1 MQLAMDGRADAV
13 LYRHHNHNLRGNTV
27 AGLVEGKV
35 AIVTG
40 GGGAI
45 GSAISKLLAKE
56 GAKVVVNDVGGTVFG
71 TEQNDMGP
79 AQKTVAD
86 IKAAGGE
93 AIINGDS
100 VSSWESAQKIV
111 QAARDTYGKID
122 LVVNNAGIIRMAS
135 FHKMMPKDWEDVI
148 NVHLNG
154 SFYVARAAAP
164 HMREQKGGAFVHMAS
179 TAGLVGT
186 LGMAN
191 YAAAKIGIHGLSR
204 SIAIDMGV
212 FNVRSNAIAPAAH
225 SRMIDATPNQ
235 TPEMAARIERRQRVQ
250 KPEHIA
256 NLAVF
261 LLSDAAKTITGQV
274 FGARGPEIYL
284 YSQPR
289 PIRTLFRSGGWPPQT
304 LAEQLP
310 QMLKNSLTPLER
322 TGDVFSWDVEE

>member
-1 MQLAMDGRADAV
+1 M
-13 LYRHHNHNLRGNTV
+13 

-35 AIVTG
+35 AVVTG

-45 GSAISKLLAKE
+45 GGAISRLLARN
-56 GAKVVVNDVGGTVFG
+56 GAKVVVNDVGGSVFG

-86 IKAAGGE
+86 IKASGGE
-93 AIINGDS
+93 AVANGDS
-100 VSSWESAQKIV
+100 VSSWESAQKII
-111 QAARDTYGKID
+111 QCARDTFGRID

-135 FHKMMPKDWEDVI
+135 FHKMMPKDWDDVI

-164 HMREQKGGAFVHMAS
+164 HMREQKGGAFVHMSS

-191 YAAAKIGIHGLSR
+191 YAAAKIGIVGLSR
-204 SIAIDMGV
+204 SIAIDMGH
-212 FNVRSNAIAPAAH
+212 FGVRSNAIAPAAH

-235 TPEMAARIERRQRVQ
+235 TPEMAARIERRQRSQ
-250 KPEHIA
+250 RPEHVA

-261 LLSDAAKTITGQV
+261 LLSDAAKTINGQI
-274 FGARGPEIYL
+274 FGARGAEIYL
-284 YSQPR
+284 YSQTR
-289 PIRTLFRSGGWPPQT
+289 PIRTIFRSGGWPPEV

-310 QMLKNSLTPLER
+310 QMFKTSFTPVER
-322 TGDVFSWDVEE
+322 TGDVFCWDVEE

>member
-1 MQLAMDGRADAV
+1 M
-13 LYRHHNHNLRGNTV
+13 
-27 AGLVEGKV
+27 AGIVEGKV

-100 VSSWESAQKIV
+100 VSTWESAQKIV

-250 KPEHIA
+250 KPEHVA

-284 YSQPR
+284 YNQPR
-289 PIRTLFRSGGWPPQT
+289 PIRTLFRSGGWPPQK

-322 TGDVFSWDVEE
+322 TGDVFSWDVDE

>member
-1 MQLAMDGRADAV
+1 MRRAMDGRADAG

-45 GSAISKLLAKE
+45 GSSISKLLAKE

-310 QMLKNSLTPLER
+310 QMLKSSLTPLER
-322 TGDVFSWDVEE
+322 TGDVFSWDVDE

>member
-1 MQLAMDGRADAV
+1 M
-13 LYRHHNHNLRGNTV
+13 
-27 AGLVEGKV
+27 AGIVEGKV

-45 GSAISKLLAKE
+45 GGAIARLLGKE

-71 TEQNDMGP
+71 SEQNDAGP
-79 AQKTVAD
+79 AQKVVAD
-86 IKAAGGE
+86 IKAAGGQ
-93 AIINGDS
+93 AIVNTDS

-111 QAARDTYGKID
+111 QAARDTFGKID

-164 HMREQKGGAFVHMAS
+164 HMREQQSGAFVHMSS
-179 TAGLVGT
+179 TAGLIGT

-204 SIAIDMGV
+204 SIAIDLKPFGI
-212 FNVRSNAIAPAAH
+212 RSNAISPAAA
-225 SRMIDATPNQ
+225 SRMVEATPNQ
-235 TPEMAARIERRQRVQ
+235 TPEMAARIERRARVQ
-250 KPEHIA
+250 RPEHVA

-261 LLSDAAKTITGQV
+261 LLSDAAKDISGQI

-289 PIRTLFRSGGWPPQT
+289 PIRTLFRSGGWAPSK
-304 LAEQLP
+304 LAEVLP
-310 QMLKNSLTPLER
+310 SMLKNSLTPVER
-322 TGDVFSWDVEE
+322 TGDVFSWDVDE

>member
-1 MQLAMDGRADAV
+1 M
-13 LYRHHNHNLRGNTV
+13 
-27 AGLVEGKV
+27 AGIVEGKV

-45 GSAISKLLAKE
+45 GSAIARLLAKE
-56 GAKVVVNDVGGTVFG
+56 GAKVVVNDVGGSVFG
-71 TEQNDMGP
+71 TDQNDLGP

-93 AIINGDS
+93 AIANGDS

-148 NVHLNG
+148 NVHLHG

-164 HMREQKGGAFVHMAS
+164 HMREQKSGAFVHMAS

-191 YAAAKIGIHGLSR
+191 YAAAKIGICGLSR
-204 SIAIDMGV
+204 SIAIDMGH
-212 FNVRSNAIAPAAH
+212 FGIRSNAIAPAAH

-261 LLSDAAKTITGQV
+261 LLSDAAKTINGQI

-284 YSQPR
+284 YNQPR
-289 PIRTLFRSGGWPPQT
+289 PIRTLFRSGGWEPKV

-310 QMLKNSLTPLER
+310 QMLKTSLTPLER
-322 TGDVFSWDVEE
+322 TGDVFSWDVDE

>member
-1 MQLAMDGRADAV
+1 MGI
-13 LYRHHNHNLRGNTV
+13 
-27 AGLVEGKV
+27 VEGKV
-35 AIVTG
+35 AVVTG

-45 GSAISKLLAKE
+45 GSAISRLLAKE

-71 TEQNDMGP
+71 GDQNDPGP
-79 AQKTVAD
+79 AQKAVSQ

-93 AIINGDS
+93 AVINTDS
-100 VSSWESAQKIV
+100 VSSWDSAQKIV
-111 QAARDTYGKID
+111 QCARDTFGKID
-122 LVVNNAGIIRMAS
+122 FVVNNAGIIRMAS
-135 FHKMMPKDWEDVI
+135 FHKMMPKDWDDVI

-164 HMREQKGGAFVHMAS
+164 HMREQKSGAFVHMAS

-204 SIAIDMGV
+204 SIAIDMGI
-212 FNVRSNAIAPAAH
+212 FGVRSNAIAPAAH

-235 TPEMAARIERRQRVQ
+235 TPEMAARIERRQRAQ

-256 NLAVF
+256 NLTVF
-261 LLSDAAKTITGQV
+261 LLSDAAKDITGQI

-284 YSQPR
+284 YNQPR
-289 PIRTLFRSGGWPPQT
+289 PIRTLFRSGGWPPQK
-304 LAEQLP
+304 LAEVLP
-310 QMLKNSLTPLER
+310 AMLKNSLTPVER
-322 TGDVFSWDVEE
+322 TGDVFSWDVDE

>member
-1 MQLAMDGRADAV
+1 M
-13 LYRHHNHNLRGNTV
+13 
-27 AGLVEGKV
+27 AGVVEGKV
-35 AIVTG
+35 AVVTG

-45 GSAISKLLAKE
+45 GGAISRLLAKN

-71 TEQNDMGP
+71 SEQNDMGP
-79 AQKTVAD
+79 AQQTVAD
-86 IKAAGGE
+86 IKAGGGE
-93 AIINGDS
+93 AITNGDS
-100 VSSWESAQKIV
+100 VSTWASAQKII
-111 QAARDTYGKID
+111 QAARDTWGKID

-164 HMREQKGGAFVHMAS
+164 HMREQQSGAFVHMSS

-191 YAAAKIGIHGLSR
+191 YAAAKIGIVGLSR
-204 SIAIDMGV
+204 SIAIDMGH
-212 FNVRSNAIAPAAH
+212 FGVRSNAIAPAAH

-235 TPEMAARIERRQRVQ
+235 TPEMAARIERRQRSQ
-250 KPEHIA
+250 KPEHVA

-261 LLSDAAKTITGQV
+261 LLSDAAKGITGQI
-274 FGARGPEIYL
+274 FGARGAEIYL

-289 PIRTLFRSGGWPPQT
+289 PARTIFHSGGWPPEV

-310 QMLKNSLTPLER
+310 KMFKTAFTPMER

>member
-1 MQLAMDGRADAV
+1 M
-13 LYRHHNHNLRGNTV
+13 
-27 AGLVEGKV
+27 
-35 AIVTG
+35 
-40 GGGAI
+40 
-45 GSAISKLLAKE
+45 
-56 GAKVVVNDVGGTVFG
+56 
-71 TEQNDMGP
+71 
-79 AQKTVAD
+79 
-86 IKAAGGE
+86 
-93 AIINGDS
+93 
-100 VSSWESAQKIV
+100 
-111 QAARDTYGKID
+111 
-122 LVVNNAGIIRMAS
+122 VNNAGIIRMAS

-164 HMREQKGGAFVHMAS
+164 HMREQKSGAFVHMAS

-256 NLAVF
+256 NLTVF
-261 LLSDAAKTITGQV
+261 LLSDAAQGHQ
-274 FGARGPEIYL
+274 
-284 YSQPR
+284 R
-289 PIRTLFRSGGWPPQT
+289 PDFRRTRSGDLSLQPAAAGAHAVPLRR
-304 LAEQLP
+304 LAAAEARRAAAADAEELADAAGAHGRRVQL
-310 QMLKNSLTPLER
+310 
-322 TGDVFSWDVEE
+322 GCG

>member
-1 MQLAMDGRADAV
+1 M
-13 LYRHHNHNLRGNTV
+13 
-27 AGLVEGKV
+27 AGIVEGKV

-45 GSAISKLLAKE
+45 GGAISRLLAQE
-56 GAKVVVNDVGGTVFG
+56 GAKVVVNDVGGSVFG
-71 TEQNDMGP
+71 TDQNDLGP
-79 AQKTVAD
+79 AQKVVAD
-86 IKAAGGE
+86 IKAAGGQ
-93 AIINGDS
+93 AVANGDS
-100 VSSWESAQKIV
+100 VSSWDSAQKIV
-111 QAARDTYGKID
+111 QCARDTFGKID

-148 NVHLNG
+148 NVHLHG

-164 HMREQKGGAFVHMAS
+164 HMREQKSGAFVHMAS

-235 TPEMAARIERRQRVQ
+235 TPEMAARIERRQRIQ

-256 NLAVF
+256 NLTVF
-261 LLSDAAKTITGQV
+261 LLSDAAKDISGQI

-284 YSQPR
+284 YNQPR
-289 PIRTLFRSGGWPPQT
+289 PVRTLFRSGGWAPKK
-304 LAEQLP
+304 LAEVLP
-310 QMLKNSLTPLER
+310 GMLKNSLTPMER
-322 TGDVFSWDVEE
+322 TGDVFSWDVDE